1 MPGLVGEH
9 AWAGGG
15 QARVL
20 VEATEWGDRELISTV
35 LRRAGYTTACCPG
48 PEGSGQRCTLAA
60 GQGCGAAE
68 QADVVVHALRRSD
81 HRNLEALR
89 ALRQRLPG
97 TPVVVEVPQSLVE
110 RHPDDYDG
118 CVVVDPPLTEAALLA
133 AITAALEGGGG
144 AGARSDAT

>member
-1 MPGLVGEH
+1 MPGLVGEQ

-15 QARVL
+15 QTRVL

-35 LRRAGYTTACCPG
+35 LRRAGYATAGCPG

-97 TPVVVEVPQSLVE
+97 TPVVVEVPRSLVD

-133 AITAALEGGGG
+133 AVAAALAGGGRGG
-144 AGARSDAT
+144 AAPDPT